1 MGSIRPASPLLL
13 LAAVAASA
21 TPPVARFVPTRR
33 NATDADTPNPRV
45 FLAMTAAAEDE
56 EAKLLP
62 YVLAHYA
69 ALGIPRRNFIVTLHA
84 RPGGEGA
91 YAAMAATLEAAGC
104 RGHVRWTSPY
114 SGAAK
119 DRAEIKSSTRLQYE
133 SIRTVFLTRGFLLCF
148 KNPPR
153 ETIRR
158 NIGRID
164 FDATELGRFEVWL
177 DSPNP

>member
-13 LAAVAASA
+13 LAAIAASA

-119 DRAEIKSSTRLQYE
+119 DWAEIEPSTRLQCVFY
-133 SIRTVFLTRGFLLCF
+133 STVSTRGFLLCF
-148 KNPPR
+148 AERNDPSKHRPNRLRRDRAR
-153 ETIRR
+153 E
-158 NIGRID
+158 
-164 FDATELGRFEVWL
+164 V
-177 DSPNP
+177 

>member
-33 NATDADTPNPRV
+33 NATAADTRNPRV
-45 FLAMTAAAEDE
+45 FLTMTAAAEDE

-119 DRAEIKSSTRLQYE
+119 DWAGNKNIQRDFNMKVFARLRRE
-133 SIRTVFLTRGFLLCF
+133 AFCCAS
-148 KNPPR
+148 PR

-164 FDATELGRFEVWL
+164 FDATELERFEVWL

>member
-1 MGSIRPASPLLL
+1 MGSLGRASLLL
-13 LAAVAASA
+13 VAVAASA
-21 TPPVARFVPTRR
+21 TPPVARFVPARR

-119 DRAEIKSSTRLQYE
+119 DWAGNKNIQRDFNVC
-133 SIRTVFLTRGFLLCF
+133 SIRQFRREAFCCAS
-148 KNPPR
+148 PR

-158 NIGRID
+158 RIGRID
-164 FDATELGRFEVWL
+164 FDVTELGRFEVWL